1 MTDAKCRRTEHFS
14 SGIFEGGRA
23 DLVKQR
29 TTNTYKSQV
38 FAGEDPTRRS
48 ACKRKI
54 VSKDNGVLEGAKL
67 QAAALKLKAL
77 EGPEPSSL
85 PAAGRALSQ
94 KPPKNRVTKTYI
106 SSVFAAAKRAS
117 RRYNVH
123 KPCDTRDII
132 GNEAPDF
139 YRKAIS
145 DYIPVVEFSPAYK
158 ESSPFKRKQDELHNG
173 YVGTALKRTKSSE
186 RFTESLSAKE
196 RTAFYLSSSV
206 LNSPEKQAFS
216 ANRSR
221 NADLKQLDKL
231 DEASWRGGSAKEMK
245 INQLHSNIFGLDTPT
260 FKSPPHQEVLSTLEQ
275 MLVSR
280 PERAKSEMRC
290 RRTRSTDTENEG
302 LTAKDR
308 KLQHLRSSL
317 DLTAYA
323 GPTAADDGVVS
334 RSFVVDPEACA
345 KDLKQRELQSDL
357 HSLDFY
363 TKTTDTEVQDLL
375 VVGVDGQRL
384 KEVCRGVQ
392 VLNLEEDVDPVTGKF
407 KGSARLKIKG
417 GSEKVKDIVMTLTE
431 EGANTAAYKP
441 SLGKSK

>member
-1 MTDAKCRRTEHFS
+1 MADAKYRRTGQFS

-38 FAGEDPTRRS
+38 FAGEEPTHKS
-48 ACKRKI
+48 ASKRKI

-67 QAAALKLKAL
+67 QAAALKLKCL

-85 PAAGRALSQ
+85 PAAGRPLSQ
-94 KPPKNRVTKTYI
+94 KPIKNRITKTSI
-106 SSVFAAAKRAS
+106 SSVFAAAKQAS

-123 KPCDTRDII
+123 RPSDTRDII
-132 GNEAPDF
+132 GNEDADF
-139 YRKAIS
+139 YRKAVS
-145 DYIPVVEFSPAYK
+145 EFIPVVEFSPAYK
-158 ESSPFKRKQDELHNG
+158 ETSPFKRRQQELHNG
-173 YVGTALKRTKSSE
+173 YVGTALTRAKSSE
-186 RFTESLSAKE
+186 RFTESLSAKQ
-196 RTAFYLSSSV
+196 RTALNLTSSV
-206 LNSPEKQAFS
+206 LNSPEKHACL
-216 ANRSR
+216 ANQSR

-231 DEASWRGGSAKEMK
+231 DEAAWRGASAKEK
-245 INQLHSNIFGLDTPT
+245 RKNDHHSNIFGLDSPV
-260 FKSPPHQEVLSTLEQ
+260 FRSPPRQEVLSTLEQ

-280 PERAKSEMRC
+280 PERAKSEIRC
-290 RRTRSTDTENEG
+290 RRTRSTDTESEG

-308 KLQHLRSSL
+308 KLRHLRSSL
-317 DLTAYA
+317 DLTASA
-323 GPTAADDGVVS
+323 GPIAADDGIVS
-334 RSFVVDPEACA
+334 RSFAVDPEACA

-375 VVGVDGQRL
+375 VVGVYGHRL
-384 KEVCRGVQ
+384 KEVCKGVQ
-392 VLNLEEDVDPVTGKF
+392 VLNLEEDIDPVTGKF

-441 SLGKSK
+441 NLGKSK